1 MQPAPATGPILEA
14 TIYGLA
20 VFIRYTA
27 MAAMEGEV
35 QAVFLPGHGMEYG
48 FCKFFLRIFSG
59 MMMYL

>member
-35 QAVFLPGHGMEYG
+35 QAFFLPGHGMEYG
-48 FCKFFLRIFSG
+48 FYIFF
-59 MMMYL
+59 